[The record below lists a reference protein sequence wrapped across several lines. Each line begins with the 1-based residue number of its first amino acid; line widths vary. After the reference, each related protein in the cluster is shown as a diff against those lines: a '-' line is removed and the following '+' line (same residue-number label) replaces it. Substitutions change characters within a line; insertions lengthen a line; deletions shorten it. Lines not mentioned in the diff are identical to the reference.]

1 MSLFQYPNARY
12 TSNIGFA
19 LFGQDEVL
27 AENWLLADQAY
38 ASGSSINVNGTL
50 VPSPNLS
57 STLPVAP
64 PGEQLATFQF
74 DANGNI
80 SAYVPIPAAGGVT
93 SFSGDSV
100 VYNNALSAGAVTLS
114 LIAQTANTVFAGPT
128 LGGVATPTFRAL
140 VAADLPAGTGTV
152 TSFSAGSL
160 SPLFTTSVAT
170 ATTTPALTFA
180 LTNAAG
186 GTVFGNATTG
196 AAAPGYTIAPVLGIP
211 GTSTGS
217 IAIASSTASGK
228 YTITAPAN
236 AATPTLTLPT
246 TSNVLAGQ
254 FAGDNVLYSGT
265 PVGATAAGT
274 LALPTLSTQT
284 ANFVFAGPTSGAA
297 AAPTFRALVAA
308 DIPTAANLPLWS
320 NLQNAAAALSLSNA
334 NYATTF
340 NQTSAVAWLW
350 ANTTVATIATT
361 NASPLLE
368 LAAQYWATGAAT
380 GTDLWTVG
388 IAALTAGLN
397 SPSTLTFTHT
407 GSTGSAAVRVPLL
420 DIGGTD
426 VGISRLAAGSLA
438 IGNGT
443 ASDQTGTLNV
453 AKITSNSTQL
463 LLEQTGETFGTTQL
477 ALRNRVGSAGAIFIN
492 SGLDLVDLGF
502 LTSTSVQFNLRYE
515 HRVGQ
520 IQSANTSGEMQVL
533 NVTSGV
539 TAVNTM
545 QMEVGLATFAVRA
558 PLFVLGATSTV
569 PALGVLIPDVGIS
582 RLGAGSLAIGNGT
595 AGNTTGNLSF
605 NRVNLAGA
613 DYAGQATITAAA
625 TTKAVT
631 FAANYVGTAQPVI
644 VLTPTTDPLALGV
657 PVGYWVTYSGGAGA
671 WTGFTVNI
679 QTALAGDVTFNY
691 LVVGKA

>member
-1 MSLFQYPNARY
+1 
-12 TSNIGFA
+12 
-19 LFGQDEVL
+19 
-27 AENWLLADQAY
+27 
-38 ASGSSINVNGTL
+38 
-50 VPSPNLS
+50 
-57 STLPVAP
+57 
-64 PGEQLATFQF
+64 
-74 DANGNI
+74 
-80 SAYVPIPAAGGVT
+80 
-93 SFSGDSV
+93 
-100 VYNNALSAGAVTLS
+100 
-114 LIAQTANTVFAGPT
+114 
-128 LGGVATPTFRAL
+128 
-140 VAADLPAGTGTV
+140 
-152 TSFSAGSL
+152 
-160 SPLFTTSVAT
+160 
-170 ATTTPALTFA
+170 
-180 LTNAAG
+180 
-186 GTVFGNATTG
+186 
-196 AAAPGYTIAPVLGIP
+196 
-211 GTSTGS
+211 
-217 IAIASSTASGK
+217 
-228 YTITAPAN
+228 
-236 AATPTLTLPT
+236 
-246 TSNVLAGQ
+246 
-254 FAGDNVLYSGT
+254 
-265 PVGATAAGT
+265 
-274 LALPTLSTQT
+274 
-284 ANFVFAGPTSGAA
+284 VFAGPTSGAA

-420 DIGGTD
+420 NIGGTD
-426 VGISRLAAGSLA
+426 AGISRLGAASLA

-463 LLEQTGETFGTTQL
+463 LLEQTGDAFGTTQL

-569 PALGVLIPDVGIS
+569 PALGVLIPDTGIS
-582 RLGAGSLAIGNGT
+582 RLGAASLAIGNGT
-595 AGNTTGNLSF
+595 AGDFTGALKLGNITLTSAAPTVAAAQIGYGSTVSATANTTGGGLTLPLLAAGYII
-605 NRVNLAGA
+605 VNIA
-613 DYAGQATITAAA
+613 
-625 TTKAVT
+625 
-631 FAANYVGTAQPVI
+631 GTAYK
-644 VLTPTTDPLALGV
+644 V
-657 PVGYWVTYSGGAGA
+657 PYYAS
-671 WTGFTVNI
+671 
-679 QTALAGDVTFNY
+679 
-691 LVVGKA
+691 